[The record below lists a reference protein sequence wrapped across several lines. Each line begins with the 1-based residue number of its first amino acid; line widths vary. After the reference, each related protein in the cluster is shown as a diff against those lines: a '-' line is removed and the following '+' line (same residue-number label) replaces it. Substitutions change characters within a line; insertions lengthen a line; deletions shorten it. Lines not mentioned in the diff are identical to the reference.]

1 MASLIFA
8 ALIPFVVIRE
18 NRHRDKVYGESASN
32 VTEQEANGNLPVL
45 TDQTDGEN
53 KVFRYVW

>member
-1 MASLIFA
+1 M
-8 ALIPFVVIRE
+8 RE
-18 NRHRDKVYGESASN
+18 NRHRDKVYGEPTSN